1 MWRGARAAV
10 GSTPGPG
17 QGPGGTFPVN
27 GERRPRASIQSGRE
41 TMLGPRVVP
50 YSLPLSPREGEG
62 KEESGPLLP
71 RRCPSLSLSLFPF
84 TFQPPSLPSRPR
96 ASPSSSFSSL
106 DRRTESCLSS
116 SWFPVCLYLLI
127 IFYFVIVIIVI
138 IIIRWLLWASKFDDV
153 LSTDIAFRILRLT
166 NTLTHT
172 HIHACFI
179 CINFLR
185 DC

>member
-1 MWRGARAAV
+1 MRRGARAAV

-41 TMLGPRVVP
+41 TMLGPRVVH
-50 YSLPLSPREGEG
+50 YSLPLSRGRG
-62 KEESGPLLP
+62 RG
-71 RRCPSLSLSLFPF
+71 RRKAALSSLAAALRSLFFPSPS
-84 TFQPPSLPSRPR
+84 PPSLPSRR
-96 ASPSSSFSSL
+96 RITEFLFQFARSGELNLLSL
-106 DRRTESCLSS
+106 LLGTCSQ
-116 SWFPVCLYLLI
+116 CLYLLI

-166 NTLTHT
+166 NTHSHTHT
-172 HIHACFI
+172 
-179 CINFLR
+179 LLLYT
-185 DC
+185 